1 MSVKLEIVKSNLQ
14 KETGNSF
21 YYPKVVTYSTYT
33 TDEFIE
39 MLSTNEGIG
48 IAQAK
53 SVLTAFANELMKH
66 LSQGHKVK
74 INGIGTFSLNI
85 AGKATVSENN
95 KIVTN
100 NLRFDKIN
108 ITPDTKARNSLNSIS
123 KSINKKEIKIPCK
136 FNFEKAVEQADKLLE
151 NSSLFHAEDFALA
164 AGISKNTTYRI
175 VNKLVNANIL
185 ERKGKRRQ
193 YTYIKGSANR
203 Q

>member
-14 KETGNSF
+14 KEAGISF
-21 YYPKVVTYSTYT
+21 YYPKVLTYSTYT

-39 MLSTNEGIG
+39 MLSVNEGIG

-53 SVLTAFANELMKH
+53 SVLTAFANELIKH
-66 LSQGHKVK
+66 LSLGHKVK

-85 AGKATVSENN
+85 AGKASVNENN
-95 KIVTN
+95 KIVTD

-108 ITPDTKARNSLNSIS
+108 IAPDTMAHRVLNNITMRL
-123 KSINKKEIKIPCK
+123 NKKQIKAPQK
-136 FNFEKAVEQADKLLE
+136 FNYEQAVELADKLLE
-151 NSSLFHAEDFALA
+151 NSSLFHAEDFIFAS
-164 AGISKNTTYRI
+164 GISKSMAYKI
-175 VNKLVNANIL
+175 LNKLVDANIL